1 MGLPVLILGE
11 SGSGKSYSIKNL
23 DAEKVGEPGVLRMS
37 PEIVKAACTRAHEL
51 GFKVA
56 AHVES
61 PEGVKVA
68 LENGVDSI
76 EHGAK
81 PTEEIMK
88 LFKERLRIHTNYRI
102 QTIL

>member
-1 MGLPVLILGE
+1 M
-11 SGSGKSYSIKNL
+11 YS
-23 DAEKVGEPGVLRMS
+23 ECLR
-37 PEIVKAACTRAHEL
+37 ELVKAACDRAHEL

-81 PTEEIMK
+81 PTDDIIN
-88 LFKERLRIHTNYRI
+88 LFKERNAFQVSTLSLLSRSRCLTEASPTRHTNSRK
-102 QTIL
+102 TAR